1 MRSPDL
7 FPSPELL
14 YLLAGDPAELAE
26 ALAGMRA
33 ADIAEALRT
42 LAPDAA
48 GRVLGMM
55 PFDQAVQVLDAPEL
69 EDRTD
74 ILRSLPPESA
84 SVFLEAMS
92 ADQRAEVF
100 RDLDEAD
107 RQRLLRVLDEPTRE
121 QLSLLLRYPMETAGG
136 LMTTEFVSVPADVP
150 VAQVLRH
157 IAEVGRAKETVYAI
171 YVTEPGSGKLVHA
184 VSLRELMQA
193 APDVAVGRVGDRR
206 KPLMVPPHADRE
218 DVARL
223 IARYDLLAVPI
234 VDEGGHV
241 LGIVTVDDMIDAL
254 VAEQTE
260 DVQRFG
266 GMEAIDQPYLEAPF
280 TTMIRKRGI
289 WLTVLFLGQ
298 TLTATAMAF
307 FEAELTAAVV
317 LAIFIPL
324 IISSGGNTGSQ
335 ATSLIIRAMA
345 LREIRL
351 RDWWRVAMRELPAG
365 LVLGAFLGVLGFLR
379 IVVWQQIGW
388 YDYGEHY
395 LLLALAVA
403 LSLIGVVALGSVIGS
418 MLPFLLR
425 RVGFDPASASAPFV
439 ATLVDVAGILIYFGV
454 AFLVLR
460 GSLL

>member
-7 FPSPELL
+7 SPSPELL

-26 ALAGMRA
+26 ALGGMRS
-33 ADIAEALRT
+33 ADVAEALRS
-42 LAPDAA
+42 LAPEAA
-48 GRVLGMM
+48 GRVLTMM
-55 PFDQAVQVLDAPEL
+55 PFDLAVQVLDEPEL
-69 EDRTD
+69 DDRTE
-74 ILRSLPPESA
+74 ILRCLPSESSSL
-84 SVFLEAMS
+84 FLEAMS

-100 RDLDEAD
+100 RQLEDPD

-121 QLSLLLRYPMETAGG
+121 QLSLLLRYPMESAGG
-136 LMTTEFVSVPADVP
+136 LMTTEFVSVPADAT
-150 VAQVLRH
+150 VAQTLRH

-171 YVTEPGSGKLVHA
+171 YVTDPATGKLVQA
-184 VSLRELMQA
+184 VSLRELIT
-193 APDVAVGRVGDRR
+193 APPESLVGRVGDRR
-206 KPLMVPPHADRE
+206 RPLTVSPHTDRE

-266 GMEAIDQPYLEAPF
+266 GMEAIDEPYLEARF

-298 TLTATAMAF
+298 SLTATAMAF
-307 FEAELTAAVV
+307 FEGELAAAVV

-345 LREIRL
+345 LRELGL
-351 RDWWRVAMRELPAG
+351 RDWWRVALRELPAG

-379 IVVWQQIGW
+379 IVVWQQVGW
-388 YDYGEHY
+388 FDYGEHY
-395 LLLALAVA
+395 LLLALTVAV
-403 LSLIGVVALGSVIGS
+403 SLIGVVALGSLVGS

-439 ATLVDVAGILIYFGV
+439 ATVVDVAGILIYFGV

-460 GSLL
+460 GTLL

>member
-1 MRSPDL
+1 MRNDL
-7 FPSPELL
+7 TPTPELL

-26 ALAGMRA
+26 TLAGMRS
-33 ADIAEALRT
+33 ADIAEALRA

-48 GRVLGMM
+48 GRVLTMM
-55 PFDQAVQVLDAPEL
+55 PFDQAVQVLDEPEL
-69 EDRTD
+69 EDRSD
-74 ILRSLPPESA
+74 ILRGLTPEASSL
-84 SVFLEAMS
+84 FLEAMS

-100 RDLDEAD
+100 RDLGESE
-107 RQRLLRVLDEPTRE
+107 RQRLLRTLDEPTRE
-121 QLSLLLRYPMETAGG
+121 QLSLLLRFPLESAGG
-136 LMTTEFVSVPADVP
+136 IMTTEFVHVPSDTT
-150 VAQVLRH
+150 VAETLRH

-171 YVTEPGSGKLVHA
+171 YVTDPETRRLVHA
-184 VSLRELMQA
+184 VSLRELMMA
-193 APDVAVGRVGDRR
+193 APQVMVGRVGDRR
-206 KPLMVPPHADRE
+206 KPLMVSPYADRE

-223 IARYDLLAVPI
+223 IAKYNLLAVPV

-266 GMEAIDQPYLEAPF
+266 GMEAMDEPYLEARF
-280 TTMIRKRGI
+280 GTMIRKRGI

-307 FEAELTAAVV
+307 FEGQLAAAVV

-345 LREIRL
+345 LRELGL

-365 LVLGAFLGVLGFLR
+365 IVLGTLLGVLGFLR
-379 IVVWQQIGW
+379 IVVWQHVGW

-395 LLLALAVA
+395 LLLATAVA
-403 LSLIGVVALGSVIGS
+403 LSLIGVVALGSLIGS
-418 MLPFLLR
+418 MLPFALR

-460 GSLL
+460 GTML

>member
-33 ADIAEALRT
+33 ADIAEALRS

-48 GRVLGMM
+48 GRVLTMM
-55 PFDQAVQVLDAPEL
+55 PFDLAVQVLDEPEL
-69 EDRTD
+69 DDRTE
-74 ILRSLPPESA
+74 ILRCLPAESSSL
-84 SVFLEAMS
+84 FLEAMS

-100 RDLDEAD
+100 RQLEDSD

-121 QLSLLLRYPMETAGG
+121 QLSLLLRYPAESAGS
-136 LMTTEFVSVPADVP
+136 LMTTEFVSVPADATVG
-150 VAQVLRH
+150 QTLRH
-157 IAEVGRAKETVYAI
+157 ISDVGRAKETVYAI
-171 YVTEPGSGKLVHA
+171 YVTEPATGKLVQA
-184 VSLRELMQA
+184 VSLRELMTS
-193 APDVAVGRVGDRR
+193 PPESLVGRVGDRR
-206 KPLMVPPHADRE
+206 RPLTVSPHADRE

-223 IARYDLLAVPI
+223 IAKYDLLAVPI
-234 VDEGGHV
+234 VDESGHV

-266 GMEAIDQPYLEAPF
+266 GMEAIDEPYLEAPF

-289 WLTVLFLGQ
+289 WLMVLFLGQ
-298 TLTATAMAF
+298 SLTATAMAF
-307 FEAELTAAVV
+307 FEGELAAAVV

-345 LREIRL
+345 LRELGL
-351 RDWWRVAMRELPAG
+351 RDWWRVALRELPAG
-365 LVLGAFLGVLGFLR
+365 LVLGALLGLLGFLR
-379 IVVWQQIGW
+379 IVGWQHIGW

-395 LLLALAVA
+395 LLLATAVA
-403 LSLIGVVALGSVIGS
+403 LSLIGVVALGSLVGS

-439 ATLVDVAGILIYFGV
+439 ATVVDVAGILIYFGV

-460 GSLL
+460 GTLL